1 MTTTTDPL
9 AMIPASRRH
18 ALHWHSCEDSRQ
30 LAESLADAVA
40 DQLRSA
46 LAERGRASLALS
58 GGSTPKR
65 FMQELAR
72 RPLDWSAVTVTLVD
86 ERWVP
91 SENPRANAGL
101 VRTHLLHGPAAQ
113 ATFVPLYAPTP
124 TPEAG
129 IDRVR
134 ARIDALPLPLDVV
147 VLGMGE
153 DGHTASFFPGGD
165 HLDEALDPNA
175 RTRVLPM
182 RAPGAG
188 EPRITLSLP
197 LLAGARA
204 RYLLIEGDAKRRV
217 LIEAIQ
223 GANRP
228 IGAVLEAA
236 PGVDAYWCP

>member
-1 MTTTTDPL
+1 MTTTTDPN
-9 AMIPASRRH
+9 AAIPASDRRG
-18 ALHWHSCEDSRQ
+18 LHWHACQDSRH
-30 LAESLADAVA
+30 LAE
-40 DQLRSA
+40 A
-46 LAERGRASLALS
+46 LAEAVAGDLRNALQARGHACLALS
-58 GGSTPKR
+58 GGSTPTR
-65 FMQELAR
+65 FMQELAQKE
-72 RPLDWSAVTVTLVD
+72 LDWPKVTVTLVD

-91 SENPRANAGL
+91 SDHPRANAGL

-113 ATFVPLYAPTP
+113 ATFVPLYVRTP
-124 TPEAG
+124 TPEGG

-165 HLDEALDPNA
+165 HLDEALDTHG

-197 LLAGARA
+197 VLAGARA
-204 RYLLIEGDAKRRV
+204 RYLLIEGEAKRRV

-223 GANRP
+223 GANLP
-228 IGAVLEAA
+228 IGALLEAA
-236 PGVDAYWCP
+236 PGVEAYWAP